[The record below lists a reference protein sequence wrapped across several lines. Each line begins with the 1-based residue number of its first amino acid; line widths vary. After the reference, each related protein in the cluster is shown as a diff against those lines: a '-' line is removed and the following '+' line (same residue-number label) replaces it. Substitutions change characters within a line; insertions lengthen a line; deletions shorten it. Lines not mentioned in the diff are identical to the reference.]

1 MNDKLSKMFLT
12 ASFFCTILVVCIH
25 YNSLYHFKEVEFSD
39 FSFFTQ
45 LYLTSGLA
53 RVAVPFFAFASG
65 VFLFLKFDLTQKHYK
80 NAVKKR
86 AMSLAV
92 PYLIVASIVF
102 IFSTLLN
109 HYNAREYSLNFN
121 SVFYALITPQT
132 VQLWY
137 IRDLLFLVIIS
148 PAIYFACK
156 NYGKLTIVCA
166 FSLWL
171 FEVQIFPLFGKW
183 YMISI
188 ETFFFF
194 TLGCYFS
201 KKMDVLEK
209 LINQCSTLTA
219 IGFTILFATLMLT
232 RTISEPQF
240 NNWYSHSYTLQSLML
255 HKFGIIFG
263 LMSVLVWSFK
273 LKIDKIL
280 YLSKFTFFVY
290 LYHLMPLSSFILLF
304 WNNFVTE
311 KNLFFVTTPT
321 SLILSFAIAMT
332 MNKYFTKLYQL
343 LSGGRTV
350 N

>member
-25 YNSLYHFKEVEFSD
+25 YNSLYHFKTVELND

-65 VFLFLKFDLTQKHYK
+65 VFLFLKFDLTQEKYK
-80 NAVKKR
+80 NALKKR
-86 AMSLAV
+86 TMSLAV
-92 PYLIVASIVF
+92 PYLIVATIVF
-102 IFSTLLN
+102 IFSIFLD
-109 HYNAREYSLNFN
+109 HYNAREYSISFN

-137 IRDLLFLVIIS
+137 VRDLLFLVIIS
-148 PAIYFACK
+148 PAIYLACK
-156 NYGKLTIVCA
+156 KFNKFTIACA
-166 FSLWL
+166 FLLWL
-171 FEVQIFPLFGKW
+171 FEIQIFPSLGKW
-183 YMISI
+183 YIISI

-201 KKMDVLEK
+201 KRLNVLEN
-209 LINQCSTLTA
+209 LIKKCSTSMALILT
-219 IGFTILFATLMLT
+219 TLFAVLMLS
-232 RTISEPQF
+232 RTIIEPQF
-240 NNWYSHSYTLQSLML
+240 NNWYNDNYSLQSLML

-273 LKIDKIL
+273 LNTNNIL

-290 LYHLMPLSSFILLF
+290 LYHLMPLSNFILLF

-321 SLILSFAIAMT
+321 ALFLSFAIAVT
-332 MNKYFTKLYQL
+332 MNKYFTKLYQI
-343 LSGGRTV
+343 LSGGRSV